1 VEVIDYKGCKFP
13 NILKVP
19 TKLKGATFS
28 TGDKRYTLDPFQLD
42 FDVTDGSY
50 RYGREFQIH
59 AWNTQPAIP
68 WTNRADHNGY
78 SRIEIP
84 IPYDLALQVLEKLL
98 KNLWSYTWKGHS
110 EQVI

>member
-1 VEVIDYKGCKFP
+1 METIEYKGCKFP

-19 TKLKGATFS
+19 NKLRGATFS

-50 RYGREFQIH
+50 RYGKEFQIH
-59 AWNTQPAIP
+59 AWSSQATIP

-84 IPYDLALQVLEKLL
+84 MPYNLGLQIVEKLM
-98 KNLWSYTWKGHS
+98 KNLWAYSWKGKS
-110 EQVI
+110 EY